1 MRFSEAVALDIDQIE
16 KEINSEQDVDSF
28 TFDADWQNDIQ
39 QLEAALDADSLDQA
53 VVCSFIFQ

>member
-16 KEINSEQDVDSF
+16 SEINNEQDVDSF

-39 QLEAALDADSLDQA
+39 QLEQALDADSLDQA
-53 VVCSFIFQ
+53 VVC